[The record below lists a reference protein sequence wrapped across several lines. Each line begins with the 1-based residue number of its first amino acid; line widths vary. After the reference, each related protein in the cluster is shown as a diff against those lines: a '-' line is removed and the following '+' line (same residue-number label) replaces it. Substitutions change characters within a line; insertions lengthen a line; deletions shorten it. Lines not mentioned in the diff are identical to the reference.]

1 MCCSHPSH
9 LRRCTS
15 NTSRVHR
22 GQAASAAPAAAPA
35 PMVLVAGAP
44 GPASGPT
51 SSRAVSMAPGPALG
65 PEAAAP
71 AAGPDA
77 GQIGAVGGPAAE
89 PAPGPGAGQSGA
101 SSGCQLVL
109 GQRLAPVR
117 PHPAA
122 LGARGGVLS
131 GDGNVALLSGDA
143 AAGGLAATAYVFTY
157 STITG
162 NYSACPQARL
172 QLPGLI
178 PRPTSLTCVP
188 PRGFTAMALQQDTL
202 GEAAASGMSLSI
214 HFTSCATTGTSRA
227 CHLARMLILAVGC
240 CRCWALLQQA
250 TQKSQWL
257 RKAARRCY
265 WTLTLTQ

>member
-1 MCCSHPSH
+1 
-9 LRRCTS
+9 
-15 NTSRVHR
+15 
-22 GQAASAAPAAAPA
+22 
-35 PMVLVAGAP
+35 MVLAAGAP
-44 GPASGPT
+44 RPASGPT
-51 SSRAVSMAPGPALG
+51 SGGAVSMAPGPALG
-65 PEAAAP
+65 PGAAAP

-77 GQIGAVGGPAAE
+77 GQLVAAGGPAAE
-89 PAPGPGAGQSGA
+89 PAPGPAAGQSGA

-172 QLPGLI
+172 QLPGFI
-178 PRPTSLTCVP
+178 PWP
-188 PRGFTAMALQQDTL
+188 
-202 GEAAASGMSLSI
+202 
-214 HFTSCATTGTSRA
+214 
-227 CHLARMLILAVGC
+227 
-240 CRCWALLQQA
+240 
-250 TQKSQWL
+250 
-257 RKAARRCY
+257 
-265 WTLTLTQ
+265 